1 MADRANDPC
10 TADPFNPMTD
20 GMINNDP
27 PPKRWRL
34 IGENHSAARRALY
47 TARAQLG

>member
-1 MADRANDPC
+1 MTDRAHDTC
-10 TADPFNPMTD
+10 TSDSINPMTD

-27 PPKRWRL
+27 PLKRWYL
-34 IGENHSAARRALY
+34 KSENHSAARRALY